1 MEEKLSNIAE
11 GRLSPQDF
19 DTYIDDYVKDTVK
32 NVLNNVE
39 KSELHFNKAGKG
51 AKEHNCPCCNKAL
64 SESKFGWYCNPKKD
78 GCGFSL
84 NFNVFEH
91 KMKESDLEDLINKG
105 KTKAYTFTWKSGM
118 KSKARLIL
126 DKDNHKTGFEF
137 VNEKTYSKG

>member
-64 SESKFGWYCNPKKD
+64 S
-78 GCGFSL
+78 
-84 NFNVFEH
+84 
-91 KMKESDLEDLINKG
+91 
-105 KTKAYTFTWKSGM
+105 
-118 KSKARLIL
+118 
-126 DKDNHKTGFEF
+126 
-137 VNEKTYSKG
+137 